1 MKWALLMVAL
11 AFLAVTIYCLRL
23 AASADNQTILEQV
36 ENAGQSIGSAF
47 GGAW

>member
-1 MKWALLMVAL
+1 MIKFLVLLALFAAIVATVL
-11 AFLAVTIYCLRL
+11 Y
-23 AASADNQTILEQV
+23 AASQAPDQTILEQV